1 MSKYVIENVELIKKT
16 YIVDAYS
23 LPAAKKAVK
32 TQAPI
37 KVETLSEIPYNITT
51 INEYEYDRFWKDT
64 IQEQKDWVG
73 PNLWIHEHFEPNR
86 PNRSLDFLDPDIGPD
101 QLKDD
106 YPEDS
111 FLDLEKSGPLW
122 PPYEGK
128 END

>member
-73 PNLWIHEHFEPNR
+73 PNLWIHEHHEPNR
-86 PNRSLDFLDPDIGPD
+86 PDRSLDFLDPDISLD

-106 YPEDS
+106 RRY
-111 FLDLEKSGPLW
+111 KTH
-122 PPYEGK
+122 
-128 END
+128 NDT